1 MLRKALELREALHGV
16 ESLQVAEASFLL
28 ARLYLSK
35 ASLLQVTAAKREA
48 SEYLDQA
55 EKLLDM
61 AFETRERLSGPK
73 SVGVGDVLQELTVL
87 CLQRHSFAETACPEN
102 FERRK
107 RITGIVT
114 GNLPPT
120 HPDWTKALYALAD
133 SQEARGAFD
142 QSLVLR
148 QAVLEQMRK
157 SFGDTSPRVAQ
168 SLTLIADTYR
178 KMHFLGAGKSRIGR
192 SGFHP

>member
-1 MLRKALELREALHGV
+1 
-16 ESLQVAEASFLL
+16 
-28 ARLYLSK
+28 
-35 ASLLQVTAAKREA
+35 EA

-61 AFETRERLSGPK
+61 ALKTRERLSGPK
-73 SVGVGDVLQELTVL
+73 SVGVGDVLQQLTVL

-107 RITGIVT
+107 RIAEIVT

-120 HPDWTKALYALAD
+120 HPDWTTALYALAH

-148 QAVLEQMRK
+148 QAILEQMRK
-157 SFGDTSPRVAQ
+157 SFGDTSLPVAQ
-168 SLTLIADTYR
+168 SLRLIVDTYR
-178 KMHFLGAGKSRIGR
+178 KMHLWAQAKAALEEVVSIDELRDAAGLA
-192 SGFHP
+192 FA